1 MEKNS
6 IKKLLKNYQINKN
19 EKSEVFV
26 NNLKEEKL
34 TKTHEDFFL
43 QNEIESV
50 INENYTL
57 KTKLAMMLKE
67 KEEFSAVI
75 QRLKKENSCFKEFNE
90 VVKEK
95 TRFLKKQQEE
105 LENKFVSLNEN
116 FKRLI
121 IEKKGI
127 IKS

>member
-121 IEKKGI
+121 IKKKGI

>member
-95 TRFLKKQQEE
+95 TRFLKKDQEE

>member
-116 FKRLI
+116 FKRLFI
-121 IEKKGI
+121 
-127 IKS
+127 